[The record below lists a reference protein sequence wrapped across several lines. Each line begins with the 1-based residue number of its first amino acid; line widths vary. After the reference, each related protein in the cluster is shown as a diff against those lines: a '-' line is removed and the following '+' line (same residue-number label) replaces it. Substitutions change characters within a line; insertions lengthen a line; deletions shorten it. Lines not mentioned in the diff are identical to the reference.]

1 MKTVR
6 SHWIAEVPSGWRID
20 TPRFAFSVRGDRAK
34 PGMEQMTASQQ
45 YGVIPQSEY
54 IKKTGSR
61 VVVVEKDFSIL
72 KAVYPGDFVIHMRSF
87 QGGLELSEVQGC
99 TSSAYVMLIPGPQIH
114 SARYYRWVFKCDGY
128 INELRSTSNLVRDG
142 QAMRWANFIQVPI
155 PFPPPEVQDSIAQ
168 YLDRET
174 ERIEELRDSI
184 RAQIDALEAYKR
196 SLIAEALYG
205 GLDESAELV
214 DPGVG
219 WVRHTP
225 AHWNVVRAKYMFTQ
239 RSTRGNSRN
248 LELLSPTQKYG
259 VIPQALYEQRT
270 GATAVKLSE
279 DANLEALKTIHVG
292 DFCISLRSFQGGF
305 AYSDYEGVVSPAYQV
320 FYATCEI
327 DSGYFKYLFKDSS
340 FIAKMNSYTM
350 SLRDGRNIA
359 FSDFGATYIPVPPI
373 EEQSEIAGFL
383 DKKTGEIDSV
393 VSTKLQQLDLLSN
406 YKKSLV
412 YEMVTG
418 KQEVPVR

>member
-54 IKKTGSR
+54 IKKTGSH

-87 QGGLELSEVQGC
+87 QGGLELSEVKGC

-128 INELRSTSNLVRDG
+128 INELQSTSNLVRDG

-184 RAQIDALEAYKR
+184 RAQIDALEAYR
-196 SLIAEALYG
+196 SSLISQAVYRGINDSVDLTDSGIEWVGKVPSHWQIFPIRTLFAEVKQKNVSLETSTALQFKMGRIVRKANFDPSVDSEVERMMRGYTLVSEG
-205 GLDESAELV
+205 DIIINGLNLNYDFV
-214 DPGVG
+214 
-219 WVRHTP
+219 
-225 AHWNVVRAKYMFTQ
+225 TQ
-239 RSTRGNSRN
+239 RVAKVVDSGAITSAYLAIRPKGLLIDSTF
-248 LELLSPTQKYG
+248 
-259 VIPQALYEQRT
+259 
-270 GATAVKLSE
+270 ATYCFKAW
-279 DANLEALKTIHVG
+279 DAAKAFHNIG
-292 DFCISLRSFQGGF
+292 
-305 AYSDYEGVVSPAYQV
+305 EGVRKILNYNLLKRLPIA
-320 FYATCEI
+320 FPEI
-327 DSGYFKYLFKDSS
+327 DEQ
-340 FIAKMNSYTM
+340 
-350 SLRDGRNIA
+350 LRIC
-359 FSDFGATYIPVPPI
+359 S
-373 EEQSEIAGFL
+373 FL
-383 DKKTGEIDSV
+383 DSRLAEIDDV
-393 VSTKLQQLDLLSN
+393 VLKKERQLAVLDSF
-406 YKKSLV
+406 KSSLI

-418 KQEVPVR
+418 KREVPVR

>member
-54 IKKTGSR
+54 IKKTGSH

-87 QGGLELSEVQGC
+87 QGGLELSEVKGC

-128 INELRSTSNLVRDG
+128 INELQSTSNLVRDG

-174 ERIEELRDSI
+174 ERIEKLRGSI
-184 RAQIDALEAYKR
+184 RAQIDALEAYR
-196 SLIAEALYG
+196 SSLISQAVYRGIDNSVDLTESGIEWVGKVPSHWQILPIRTLFTEVKQKNVSLETSTALQFKMGRIVRKANFDPSVDSEVERMMRGYTLVSEG
-205 GLDESAELV
+205 DIIINGLNLNYDFV
-214 DPGVG
+214 
-219 WVRHTP
+219 
-225 AHWNVVRAKYMFTQ
+225 TQ
-239 RSTRGNSRN
+239 RVAKVVDSGAITSAYLAIRPKGLLIDSTF
-248 LELLSPTQKYG
+248 
-259 VIPQALYEQRT
+259 
-270 GATAVKLSE
+270 ATYCFKAW
-279 DANLEALKTIHVG
+279 DAAKAFHNIG
-292 DFCISLRSFQGGF
+292 
-305 AYSDYEGVVSPAYQV
+305 EGVRKILNYNLLKRLPIA
-320 FYATCEI
+320 FPEI
-327 DSGYFKYLFKDSS
+327 DEQ
-340 FIAKMNSYTM
+340 
-350 SLRDGRNIA
+350 LRIC
-359 FSDFGATYIPVPPI
+359 S
-373 EEQSEIAGFL
+373 FL
-383 DKKTGEIDSV
+383 DSRLAEIDDV
-393 VSTKLQQLDLLSN
+393 VLKKERQLAVLDSF
-406 YKKSLV
+406 KSSLI

-418 KQEVPVR
+418 KREVPVR

>member
-54 IKKTGSR
+54 IKKTGSH

-87 QGGLELSEVQGC
+87 QGGLELSEVKGC

-128 INELRSTSNLVRDG
+128 INELQSTSNLVRDG

-174 ERIEELRDSI
+174 ERIEKLRGSI
-184 RAQIDALEAYKR
+184 RAQIDALEAYR
-196 SLIAEALYG
+196 SSLISQAVYRGINNSVDLTDSGIEWVGKVPSHWQILPIRTLFTEVKQKNVSLETSTALQFKMGRIVRKANFDPSVDSEVERMMRGYTFVSEG
-205 GLDESAELV
+205 DIIITGLNLNYDFV
-214 DPGVG
+214 
-219 WVRHTP
+219 
-225 AHWNVVRAKYMFTQ
+225 TQ
-239 RSTRGNSRN
+239 RVAKVVDSGAITSAYLAIRPKGLLIDSTF
-248 LELLSPTQKYG
+248 
-259 VIPQALYEQRT
+259 
-270 GATAVKLSE
+270 ATYCFKAW
-279 DANLEALKTIHVG
+279 DAAKAFHNIG
-292 DFCISLRSFQGGF
+292 
-305 AYSDYEGVVSPAYQV
+305 EGVRKILNYNLLKRLPIA
-320 FYATCEI
+320 FPEI
-327 DSGYFKYLFKDSS
+327 DEQ
-340 FIAKMNSYTM
+340 
-350 SLRDGRNIA
+350 LRIC
-359 FSDFGATYIPVPPI
+359 S
-373 EEQSEIAGFL
+373 FL
-383 DKKTGEIDSV
+383 DSRLAEIDDV
-393 VSTKLQQLDLLSN
+393 VLKKERQLAVLDSF
-406 YKKSLV
+406 KSSLI

-418 KQEVPVR
+418 KREVPVR

>member
-54 IKKTGSR
+54 IKKTGSH

-87 QGGLELSEVQGC
+87 QGGLELSEVKGC
-99 TSSAYVMLIPGPQIH
+99 TSSAYVMLIPGQQIH

-128 INELRSTSNLVRDG
+128 INELQSTSNLVRDG

-174 ERIEELRDSI
+174 ERIEKLRGSI
-184 RAQIDALEAYKR
+184 RAQIDALEAYR
-196 SLIAEALYG
+196 SSLISQAVYRGINNSVDLTDSGIEWVGKVPSHWQILPIRTLFTEVKQKNVSLETSTALQFKMGRIVRKANFDPSVDSEVERMMRGYTLVSEG
-205 GLDESAELV
+205 DIIINGLNLNYDFV
-214 DPGVG
+214 
-219 WVRHTP
+219 
-225 AHWNVVRAKYMFTQ
+225 TQ
-239 RSTRGNSRN
+239 RVAKVVDSGAITSAYLAIRPKGLLIDSTF
-248 LELLSPTQKYG
+248 
-259 VIPQALYEQRT
+259 
-270 GATAVKLSE
+270 ATYCFKAW
-279 DANLEALKTIHVG
+279 DAAKAFHNIG
-292 DFCISLRSFQGGF
+292 
-305 AYSDYEGVVSPAYQV
+305 EGVRKILNYNLLKRLPIA
-320 FYATCEI
+320 FPEI
-327 DSGYFKYLFKDSS
+327 DEQ
-340 FIAKMNSYTM
+340 
-350 SLRDGRNIA
+350 LRIC
-359 FSDFGATYIPVPPI
+359 S
-373 EEQSEIAGFL
+373 FL
-383 DKKTGEIDSV
+383 DSRLAEIDDV
-393 VSTKLQQLDLLSN
+393 VLKKERQLAVLDSF
-406 YKKSLV
+406 KSSLI

-418 KQEVPVR
+418 KREVPVR

>member
-54 IKKTGSR
+54 IKKTGSH

-87 QGGLELSEVQGC
+87 QGGLELSEVKGC

-128 INELRSTSNLVRDG
+128 INELQSTSNLVRDG

-184 RAQIDALEAYKR
+184 RAQIDALEAYR
-196 SLIAEALYG
+196 SSLISQAVYRGINDSVDLTDSGIEWVGKVPSHWQIFPIRTLFAEVKQKNVSLETSTALQFKMGRIVRKANFDPSVDSEVARMMRGYTLVSEG
-205 GLDESAELV
+205 DIIINGLNLNYDFV
-214 DPGVG
+214 
-219 WVRHTP
+219 
-225 AHWNVVRAKYMFTQ
+225 TQ
-239 RSTRGNSRN
+239 RVAKVVDSGAITSAYLAIRPKGLLIHSTF
-248 LELLSPTQKYG
+248 
-259 VIPQALYEQRT
+259 
-270 GATAVKLSE
+270 ATYCFKAW
-279 DANLEALKTIHVG
+279 DAAKAFHNIG
-292 DFCISLRSFQGGF
+292 
-305 AYSDYEGVVSPAYQV
+305 EGVRKILNYNLLKRLPIA
-320 FYATCEI
+320 FPEI
-327 DSGYFKYLFKDSS
+327 DEQ
-340 FIAKMNSYTM
+340 
-350 SLRDGRNIA
+350 LRIC
-359 FSDFGATYIPVPPI
+359 S
-373 EEQSEIAGFL
+373 FL
-383 DKKTGEIDSV
+383 DSRLAEIDDV
-393 VSTKLQQLDLLSN
+393 VLNKERQLAVLDSF
-406 YKKSLV
+406 KSSLI

-418 KQEVPVR
+418 KREVPVR